1 MICGRSGG
9 ECMTGMDVIGV
20 GGGGRGVT
28 RVWDVVSVGSGGRNT
43 NMGCCM
49 DG

>member
-1 MICGRSGG
+1 MI
-9 ECMTGMDVIGV
+9 DV
-20 GGGGRGVT
+20 GGGGKGRNT
-28 RVWDVVSVGSGGRNT
+28 SMDVVGVGSGGRNT

>member
-1 MICGRSGG
+1 MLA
-9 ECMTGMDVIGV
+9 E
-20 GGGGRGVT
+20 GGRGVT
-28 RVWDVVSVGSGGRNT
+28 RVWDVVGVGSGGRNT